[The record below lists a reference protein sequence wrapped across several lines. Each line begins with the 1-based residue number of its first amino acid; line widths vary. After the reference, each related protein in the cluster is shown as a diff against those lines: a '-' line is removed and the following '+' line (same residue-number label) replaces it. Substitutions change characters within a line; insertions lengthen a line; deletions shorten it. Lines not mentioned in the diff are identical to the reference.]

1 MNKNQVTTK
10 RAYLAPEIETIRL
23 EAHSELMDTSFP
35 SQHNPGQPGTGP
47 MPSSAKQNFFD
58 DFDEDEIDDIPQS
71 QPL

>member
-1 MNKNQVTTK
+1 MNKNQITTK

-35 SQHNPGQPGTGP
+35 SQHKPGQPGTGP